1 MLITVQT
8 ILDLQPCS
16 KYSRERLAELIPS
29 AGICAKDA
37 LPIVLALP
45 RADARWVLARLLSV
59 QDRVAWAQASTDR
72 AKGYAAAYAA
82 EHRLACEHALALLG
96 GLS

>member
-16 KYSRERLAELIPS
+16 KYSRERLAEIIPS
-29 AGICAKDA
+29 ADA
-37 LPIVLALP
+37 A
-45 RADARWVLARLLSV
+45 AD
-59 QDRVAWAQASTDR
+59 
-72 AKGYAAAYAA
+72 AYAA